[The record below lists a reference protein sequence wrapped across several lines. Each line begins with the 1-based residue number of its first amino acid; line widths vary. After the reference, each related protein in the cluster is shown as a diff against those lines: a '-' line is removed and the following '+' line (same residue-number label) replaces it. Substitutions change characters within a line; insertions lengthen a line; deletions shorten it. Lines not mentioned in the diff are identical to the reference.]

1 MAIYLG
7 YNRVGIIKTVK
18 VKVFANTTTVSGTY
32 SVVLNNSIGDEVDQ
46 LVIDG
51 NSVQSGTP
59 TPETP
64 IEIESVGDKTK
75 NLFDKNNIYK
85 LVNIIPGSSTLESFI
100 DSNSLYISIEGG
112 KTYTVSGSKFSRFVV
127 CSTIDKPNISVDI
140 SNRADLGAVTPSL
153 ARRSLTIT
161 ANKNAKY
168 LVVRYYYKSTDIY
181 SEQEILDTIQIEENN
196 TATDYEPYGYKI
208 PIVSKGKNLL
218 DATKAETGSLVA
230 ADGSN
235 YEKTNR
241 ARSPFVYLKKGNY
254 TISMSSEISATTMFF
269 YSKPEPSGYF
279 IGKYA
284 TTPVVENGIRFA
296 KFPVEQDCYM
306 RCVFVP
312 EDESKTT
319 DLGATTL
326 ANYNVMVAETQ
337 NLFDISKAEN
347 GTLASQNGSDL
358 SVEQY
363 PNRCRSGFIYLT
375 AGSYIISFSEL
386 ISTGNYL
393 HRYSSNNQSSWLGS
407 LTFTKNGSVSKFT
420 LDSDCYIRFTIQPIN
435 TSSSLV
441 LNTETLKEYQ
451 PQLLKSIT
459 ATDYESYII
468 PREYN
473 IYLKEPLRKIGDYAD
488 ILDYKN
494 SKVIR
499 KIKEKVFDGTEELGK
514 LASVQ
519 TGLFNYTYYKLGSI
533 NSIVDDINLSNLLKY
548 QADFSYQRDG
558 HNTMRV
564 LNTSTYNEA
573 RFVFRF
579 HINGANVF
587 EPATVKNL
595 LADFHSQ
602 GNPLKLYYAPTT
614 PTEEYI
620 ELPMILTRDVE
631 TVFEV
636 DTEIKPTKLEV
647 SYWEEIK

>member
-7 YNRVGIIKTVK
+7 YDRVGIIKTVK

-46 LVIDG
+46 LIIDG
-51 NSVQSGTP
+51 NSVQDGTP

-64 IEIESVGDKTK
+64 IEIESVGEKTK
-75 NLFDKNNIYK
+75 NLFDINNIEEGSILTLEGTDYDIENRYRLK
-85 LVNIIPGSSTLESFI
+85 FIYLKAGSYTFAINGNVQGGGYLHKYSSANASSWLGSVPFSTMKTINGRNIRTATLDQDCYVRMVILPIGDQVLSKEYLAENKPQLELSST
-100 DSNSLYISIEGG
+100 
-112 KTYTVSGSKFSRFVV
+112 
-127 CSTIDKPNISVDI
+127 
-140 SNRADLGAVTPSL
+140 
-153 ARRSLTIT
+153 
-161 ANKNAKY
+161 
-168 LVVRYYYKSTDIY
+168 
-181 SEQEILDTIQIEENN
+181 
-196 TATDYEPYGYKI
+196 ATEYEPYGYRI

-235 YEKTNR
+235 FEKTNR
-241 ARSPFVYLKKGNY
+241 ARSPFVYLKKGTY
-254 TISMSSEISATTMFF
+254 TISMSSDISATTMFF

-296 KFPVEQDCYM
+296 TFPVGQDCYM

-312 EDESKTT
+312 EDENKTT
-319 DLGATTL
+319 DLGGTTL
-326 ANYNVMVAETQ
+326 SNYNVMVE
-337 NLFDISKAEN
+337 E
-347 GTLASQNGSDL
+347 G
-358 SVEQY
+358 
-363 PNRCRSGFIYLT
+363 
-375 AGSYIISFSEL
+375 
-386 ISTGNYL
+386 
-393 HRYSSNNQSSWLGS
+393 
-407 LTFTKNGSVSKFT
+407 
-420 LDSDCYIRFTIQPIN
+420 
-435 TSSSLV
+435 
-441 LNTETLKEYQ
+441 
-451 PQLLKSIT
+451 IT
-459 ATDYESYII
+459 ATDYESYIV

-473 IYLKEPLRKIGDYAD
+473 IVLDEPLRKIGDYAD

-499 KIKEKVFDGTEELGK
+499 KIKEKVFNGTEELGK
-514 LASVQ
+514 LDTVQ
-519 TGLFNYTYYKLGSI
+519 TGLFNYTYYKLGSMNSVI
-533 NSIVDDINLSNLLKY
+533 NDINLSNLLKY

-614 PTEEYI
+614 PTEESI
-620 ELPMILTRDVE
+620 ELPIILTRDVE
-631 TVFEV
+631 TIFEV